1 MIIYKIA
8 LMLHF
13 FVPNIQVV
21 KEFSRFLRRLY
32 IYKIYKLITMNKYIT
47 NYNIQFKQMNMASN
61 PSVVWEVDAT
71 TTMSK

>member
-61 PSVVWEVDAT
+61 LSVVWEVDAT